1 MREPDQ
7 QLVSCGM
14 QNGNLR
20 AMLHRLAQA
29 LRKQWVVLAQEAA
42 DDQHAV
48 ELGKFSDRHAEPGY
62 PRSPLRYRIGG
73 EIRLPETEIDVVA
86 AQAARQLLCQI
97 KLFEGRVRREKR
109 ADSRAATLFTHPL
122 ESAHCVFK
130 RGLPVRLAPRAL
142 VLDHRL
148 RQAAFGV
155 ETFIRKPVAI
165 GKPAVVDRLVFLR

>member
-20 AMLHRLAQA
+20 AMLRRLAQA
-29 LRKQWVVLAQEAA
+29 LRKQWVILAQEAA

-62 PRSPLRYRIGG
+62 GTRSAHGYRIGG
-73 EIRLPETEIDVVA
+73 EIRLPQTEIDVVA
-86 AQAARQLLCQI
+86 AQAARQLLCQM
-97 KLFEGRVRREKR
+97 KLFERRVGREKR

-130 RGLPVRLAPRAL
+130 RGLPVRLA
-142 VLDHRL
+142 
-148 RQAAFGV
+148 
-155 ETFIRKPVAI
+155 
-165 GKPAVVDRLVFLR
+165 